1 METKIKLYVAKTSK
15 DIVAAKAWLEKAQA
29 AGFDVYHWTSDPG
42 WANPTEANR
51 ISGAVADLVEV
62 HKAHVLWWQL
72 DDHPS
77 EGAAVEFGYALA
89 QRLANPKSKILIVVS
104 GARAID
110 DRAFFSLHPAVDM
123 RFATHEEAWLYIN
136 LIKDAT
142 ESVVGLIKNAAQG
155 P

>member
-1 METKIKLYVAKTSK
+1 MTDREFWARAFLSFKSWHSDGNA
-15 DIVAAKAWLEKAQA
+15 
-29 AGFDVYHWTSDPG
+29 FD
-42 WANPTEANR
+42 EAR
-51 ISGAVADLVEV
+51 A
-62 HKAHVLWWQL
+62 
-72 DDHPS
+72 HPS

-89 QRLANPKSKILIVVS
+89 QRLVNPKSKILIVVS